1 MTTVQ
6 LITRE
11 ANLSLRTRLQAL
23 ALVEFGIPPGQASH
37 ITKISVKTIQRLRR
51 QARTR
56 GFDPAVSPILKLEYV
71 EDAPRSGRPPK
82 LNPELEDTIVASFVG
97 EGKKEGDEKVT
108 KAQVAEATGVSTTTV
123 RRVLA
128 SRGVVFEHKPG
139 SHAVEDGHWKMLPKR
154 SRAPKGKGKEGQA
167 QDLHVQDASIL
178 TANTDTQMGDPTMN
192 PMDEFRGT
200 LDPLLSAEVSPGVVL

>member
-1 MTTVQ
+1 MN
-6 LITRE
+6 RE

-97 EGKKEGDEKVT
+97 QGKKEGEEKVT

-139 SHAVEDGHWKMLPKR
+139 SHAVEDGHWKMLRKK
-154 SRAPKGKGKEGQA
+154 SRAPKGKEKEGQG
-167 QDLHVQDASIL
+167 QDLHVHDASIL
-178 TANTDTQMGDPTMN
+178 TANTDTLMGDPAMT